1 MNDAAPPRR
10 IWLCADDYGLAEGV
24 NRAIRDLISRRRL
37 NATSV
42 MVVGAAI
49 GRSEVAALQDVASAS
64 PRCAIGLHATLTAP
78 FRPLTMHFRPVD
90 GGLFLPFPTMLRLGL
105 LRRLDPGL
113 IEDELAAQLA
123 AFKDLFG
130 RAPDFVD
137 GHQHVQLF
145 PQVRDA
151 FLRAVKEAAPGAWV
165 RQGGRLQPLAK
176 LIGAPKALVL
186 DVLSAQFRKRAAR
199 ADIPFNPAFAGAYD
213 FSKEPDFGALMR
225 QFIKDLPE
233 DGLVMCHPGF
243 VDETLVSLD
252 PLTTQ
257 REAEHAYLAGAQFP
271 PLLAANNV
279 TLD

>member
-1 MNDAAPPRR
+1 MNDATTPRR

-24 NRAIRDLISRRRL
+24 NRAIRDLISRGRL

-42 MVVGAAI
+42 MVVGPAI
-49 GRSEVAALQDVASAS
+49 GRSEVTELQAVAAAS

-78 FRPLTMHFRPVD
+78 FRPLSMHFRPLE
-90 GGLFLPFPTMLRLGL
+90 GGLFLPFPAMLRAGL
-105 LRRLDPGL
+105 LRRLDPEM
-113 IEDELAAQLA
+113 IEDELLVQFA

-137 GHQHVQLF
+137 GHQHAQLF

-151 FLRAVKEAAPGAWV
+151 FLAAVKEAAPGAWV

-176 LIGAPKALVL
+176 RLGAPKALVL
-186 DVLSAQFRKRAAR
+186 DVLSAQFRKRAAAAGIR
-199 ADIPFNPAFAGAYD
+199 FNPAFAGAYD
-213 FSKEPDFGALMR
+213 FTTSPDFGVLMR
-225 QFIKDLPE
+225 QFLEGMPE
-233 DGLVMCHPGF
+233 GGLVMCHPGF
-243 VDETLVSLD
+243 VDETLRSLD

-257 REAEHAYLAGAQFP
+257 REAEHAYLTGPQFP

-279 TLD
+279 TLG

>member
-24 NRAIRDLISRRRL
+24 NRAIRDLIGRGRL

-42 MVVGAAI
+42 MVVGPAI
-49 GRSEVAALQDVASAS
+49 GRNEVAELQAVVAAH

-78 FRPLTMHFRPVD
+78 FRPLTMHFRPLD
-90 GGLFLPFPTMLRLGL
+90 GGLFLSFPTMLWSGL
-105 LRRLDPGL
+105 LRRLDPEM
-113 IEDELAAQLA
+113 IEDELTAQLA
-123 AFKDLFG
+123 AFNDLFG

-165 RQGGRLQPLAK
+165 RQGGRLQPLAT

-186 DVLSAQFRKRAAR
+186 DVLSTQFRKRAAR
-199 ADIPFNPAFAGAYD
+199 AEIPFNPAFAGAYD
-213 FSKEPDFGALMR
+213 FSKERDFGVLMR
-225 QFIKDLPE
+225 TFIEDLPE
-233 DGLVMCHPGF
+233 GGLVMCHPGF

-257 REAEHAYLAGAQFP
+257 REAEYAFLASDRFP
-271 PLLAANNV
+271 TLLAANKV
-279 TLD
+279 TLS